1 MVGQTRWYHDQD
13 HTSWYHDHYIIT
25 RKPGRNYPMYKCN
38 LMNSEIIKSRQKEFF
53 YNILKIHE
61 ELQGRHRVPKL
72 EYWTLNC
79 LYSKIKNTSLQG
91 HLLTDSKEDLGKMWS
106 TCIKSVFQITN
117 LLNNNKTNTN
127 KRSHDFVNSKI
138 RSLSKYDTPPW
149 TTNSQI

>member
-1 MVGQTRWYHDQD
+1 MVGLTRWYHDQD

-25 RKPGRNYPMYKCN
+25 RKPGRNYPMYKYN

-61 ELQGRHRVPKL
+61 ELQGRHRIPKL
-72 EYWTLNC
+72 EYWTLTC

-106 TCIKSVFQITN
+106 TCIKSVCQITN
-117 LLNNNKTNTN
+117 LINNNKTMHLYNINWWLT
-127 KRSHDFVNSKI
+127 STVI
-138 RSLSKYDTPPW
+138 LKYKPFLQ
-149 TTNSQI
+149 NGQ